1 MAGTMSFDA
10 SPASS
15 HPQPRASAFGS
26 LESFLVEYHRAVLA
40 AMIGAHILL
49 FAAIGF
55 VKYRYFLFTDFD
67 LAIFAQAC
75 DGLLHGSMFSS
86 IRGMN
91 WLGDHSSLILFL
103 VAPIYAIFRHPLTLV
118 VVQAA
123 ALALGAIPVSRMARR
138 ASGSATFAATFAAL
152 YLAYPAL
159 GYLDLFEFHPE
170 ALAVAPLLFML
181 DAWQRGRL
189 RSMTLWALLAA
200 LAREDVA
207 LVLGGVAVYALLVR
221 RRLGLRESG
230 VLIAIALA
238 SLALSFLVLKPMLS
252 SGEANYGHM
261 YAQWGTSV
269 ADIARQFATHPWR
282 ALAALVWTPG
292 DSADGMLKR
301 MYFAY
306 LLLPLAALPL
316 LDPLMLIPAAP
327 IVFEHMLSSRP
338 AQHSID
344 CQYSALVIPF
354 VIAAAIAGG
363 ARLLGTGTSSPGE
376 PPPRGRRSAM
386 VAGAALACCLASHL
400 WFGPLIGVIKTWSIE
415 RPEDIWPDGEARTL
429 APFRDAMLARTPKGL
444 GIVSGLELISHLTA
458 RDDVHSIHHFIG
470 GTYTYSDKP
479 YPVPH
484 GVGALAAD
492 LADGELFEHVNA
504 GTSARWRELRSANHL
519 APVASAGDNVLFLR
533 GAADSVELCAP
544 THAAPRFARRVVYD
558 GQLQFLGS
566 DSLAAGDIGGV
577 IAISTYWRRTASL
590 RSFFLTEIVLVDPAH
605 QDACQ
610 VLRHLGYTFYPP
622 PDWALEQ
629 TVRENYNMI
638 VPLDLSPGIY
648 ELRMR
653 PWADG
658 ADPTVSPA
666 DDPLVRA
673 NDNWVTLGKLELRKK
688 PR

>member
-1 MAGTMSFDA
+1 MPDIMSHERPPSA
-10 SPASS
+10 S
-15 HPQPRASAFGS
+15 HLQPRAAAAGR
-26 LESFLVEYHRAVLA
+26 LESFLGEHQRSALA
-40 AMIGAHILL
+40 AMIGAHVLL
-49 FAAIGF
+49 FAAIGC

-103 VAPIYAIFRHPLTLV
+103 VAPIYAIFRHALTLV

-138 ASGSATFAATFAAL
+138 ASGSATFTTAFTLL

-170 ALAVAPLLFML
+170 ALAVTPLLLML
-181 DAWQRGRL
+181 DAWQRGRA
-189 RSMTLWALLAA
+189 RAMTLWALLAA

-207 LVLGGVAVYALLVR
+207 LVLGGMAVYALIVR

-230 VLIAIALA
+230 AMMTIALA

-269 ADIARQFATHPWR
+269 ADVARQLATHPWR

-292 DSADGMLKR
+292 DSADGMVKR
-301 MYFAY
+301 MYFVY
-306 LLLPLAALPL
+306 VLLPLAALPL
-316 LDPLMLIPAAP
+316 LDPLMLIPAVP

-363 ARLLGTGTSSPGE
+363 ARLLGPGA
-376 PPPRGRRSAM
+376 PSAGGAPGRDRRSAI
-386 VAGAALACCLASHL
+386 VIGAALACCLASHL
-400 WFGPLIGVIKTWSIE
+400 WFGPLIGVIKTLSIE

-429 APFRDAMLARTPKGL
+429 VPFRNAMLARAPRGA

-458 RDDVHSIHHFIG
+458 RGDVHSIHHFIG

-479 YPVPH
+479 YPVPR
-484 GVGALAAD
+484 GIGALVAD

-504 GTSARWRELRSANHL
+504 GTSARWRELRAANHL
-519 APVASAGDNVLFLR
+519 APVASAGDNVLFLC
-533 GAADSVELCAP
+533 GAADSIELCAP
-544 THAAPRFARRVVYD
+544 TDASPRVDRKVLYD
-558 GQLQFLGS
+558 GQLQFLGC
-566 DSLAAGDIGGV
+566 DSLGASEIGGV
-577 IAISTYWRRTASL
+577 IPISTYWRRTASL
-590 RSFFLTEIVLVDPAH
+590 RGFFLTEFVLVDPAH
-605 QDACQ
+605 QDAYE
-610 VLRHLGYTFYPP
+610 VMRHLGYTFYPP
-622 PDWALEQ
+622 NDWPAGQ
-629 TVRENYNMI
+629 TVRENYRMI
-638 VPLDLSPGIY
+638 VPLDLSPGSY

-658 ADPTVSPA
+658 ADPTVSQA
-666 DDPLVRA
+666 DDPRVRA
-673 NDNWVTLGKLELRKK
+673 NDNWVSLGTFEVRKK
-688 PR
+688 RR